1 MDSQTDGLSS
11 APVTTSSSGYSHHTE
26 SSKELNKNVWINE
39 AIHQTCSSGGNR
51 VAYIDAVWHLEC
63 ALVADIDKKDCGYND
78 AVKKCEAALKENH
91 DSGEVE
97 FLLARFKERELMRLI
112 DKKQPKEVILN
123 L

>member
-1 MDSQTDGLSS
+1 
-11 APVTTSSSGYSHHTE
+11 
-26 SSKELNKNVWINE
+26 LNRNVWINE
-39 AIHQTCSSGGNR
+39 AINKTCSSGGNR
-51 VAYIDAVWHLEC
+51 IAYIDAVWHLEC
-63 ALVADIDKKDCGYND
+63 ALVADIDKKDCTYNE
-78 AVKKCEAALKENH
+78 AVKACEAALKKNH